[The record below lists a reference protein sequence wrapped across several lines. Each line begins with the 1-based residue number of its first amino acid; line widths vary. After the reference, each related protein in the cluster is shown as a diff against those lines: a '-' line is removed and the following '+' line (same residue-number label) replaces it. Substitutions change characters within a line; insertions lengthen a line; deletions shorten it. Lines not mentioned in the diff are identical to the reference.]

1 MTEHVDDIDELLSDA
16 SRSWSVRRWL
26 AVAIYRRPS
35 EVGRFEAVGAAAGL
49 FLLSWVGLTV
59 VLLAGAT
66 YAVVTGQT
74 TLAALLAAVQ
84 SSSGPVQVSPVE
96 TVGQLLVFVAQVPLV
111 LGFVVFGKLL
121 AALGGTS

>member
-1 MTEHVDDIDELLSDA
+1 MTDHADVDELLSDT
-16 SRSWSVRRWL
+16 SRSWPVRRWL
-26 AVAIYRRPS
+26 AVAIYRQPS

-49 FLLSWVGLTV
+49 FLLSWAGLTV

-74 TLAALLAAVQ
+74 TLAALLDAVL
-84 SSSGPVQVSPVE
+84 SAGGPVQVSPVE
-96 TVGQLLVFVAQVPLV
+96 TVGQLLVFAAQVPLV

-121 AALGGTS
+121 AALGGTT